1 MNYFNSVILFSFI
14 AIFFG
19 CGSDG
24 QHGDVFLRFRSV
36 LTPIEVV
43 INSPDIP
50 QDFEY
55 DQYYKIS
62 PGIYYFTYID
72 YAGFSHPQIGE
83 FDYIEIEA
91 SIGESGSLFKA
102 GDDGSDLFV
111 DLILLSS
118 GPVIENFD
126 YYTQPSTLNYSP

>member
-1 MNYFNSVILFSFI
+1 MNYLRSVLLFSLI

-36 LTPIEVV
+36 LAPIDFT

-50 QDFEY
+50 EDFEY

-72 YAGFSHPQIGE
+72 YAGVSHPQIGE
-83 FDYIEIEA
+83 FDYLEIEA

-111 DLILLSS
+111 DLI
-118 GPVIENFD
+118 VV
-126 YYTQPSTLNYSP
+126 